1 MSPVRA
7 ATALGLVV
15 PAMAALVLAT
25 EAQALSLPGQLNAV
39 DVRTRVVGHSV
50 VNADRSTA
58 WWYAA
63 DGTFGGEAGHAVAGR
78 FTVRDDGQLCWKE
91 SDGTTGCFVF
101 IADGRQLLLRRVDPG
116 HEADLGPV
124 TLGKGK

>member
-1 MSPVRA
+1 MTRFRA
-7 ATALGLVV
+7 ILATAAIVGGL
-15 PAMAALVLAT
+15 AGAAVA
-25 EAQALSLPGQLNAV
+25 APLPGQLNAV
-39 DVRTRVVGHSV
+39 DVRTKIVGHSV
-50 VNADRSTA
+50 INADKSMT

-63 DGTFGGEAGHAVAGR
+63 DGAFEGDSGRAHSGR

-91 SDGTTGCFVF
+91 SDGTTGCFVY
-101 IADGRQLLLRRVDPG
+101 IADGKQLSLRRVDPG